1 MELVI
6 FVIYIALISLR
17 WYCGIRLKNGQVL
30 LLIFK
35 LEYIRKSLPENHI
48 LKFDSLR
55 IAKGYTKKETRKFN
69 PSFLMTKKILGIV
82 FISGGSSW
90 ACELETVGLEVIAS
104 RAAKNTKRSWKHL
117 FKFRPEYVCPV
128 HLYDVTKS
136 DGLWTCHQH
145 GVIHPILKNGKIGKK
160 PCKFIKTINVVL

>member
-1 MELVI
+1 MLV
-6 FVIYIALISLR
+6 
-17 WYCGIRLKNGQVL
+17 
-30 LLIFK
+30 FK
-35 LEYIRKSLPENHI
+35 LEYIRKSIPENHI
-48 LKFDSLR
+48 LKFDSL
-55 IAKGYTKKETRKFN
+55 IFVKEYTKKETRKFN

-160 PCKFIKTINVVL
+160 PCKFIKTIKVVL